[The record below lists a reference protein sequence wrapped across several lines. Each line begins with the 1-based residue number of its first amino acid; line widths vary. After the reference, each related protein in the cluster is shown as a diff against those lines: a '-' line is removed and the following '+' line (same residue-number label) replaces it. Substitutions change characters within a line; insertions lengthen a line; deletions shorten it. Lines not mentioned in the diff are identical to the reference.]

1 MDLYKK
7 FQQIHCNLAGNFSL
21 RAEPSVRGRA
31 SGGSVGAGRRSGIAE
46 ARRRAGSGARHA
58 VRAGVDDADGWV
70 PPRMYL
76 AWQGVGRSG
85 GRQRKIP
92 QSTSMQA
99 PAGTYQ

>member
-1 MDLYKK
+1 MFPTDLYKK

-21 RAEPSVRGRA
+21 RAEPSGRA
-31 SGGSVGAGRRSGIAE
+31 SGGSVGAGRRSRIAE

-76 AWQGVGRSG
+76 ARQGVGRSDHVP
-85 GRQRKIP
+85 IVP
-92 QSTSMQA
+92 T
-99 PAGTYQ
+99 